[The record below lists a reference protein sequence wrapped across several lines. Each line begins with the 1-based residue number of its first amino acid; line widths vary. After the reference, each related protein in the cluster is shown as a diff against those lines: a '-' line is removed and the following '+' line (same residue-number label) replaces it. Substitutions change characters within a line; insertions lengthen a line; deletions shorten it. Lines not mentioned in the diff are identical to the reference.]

1 MIKTKTQLNF
11 DFNKVTGAAFTMNLM
26 GSFKALAELALDK
39 VLDTFKTQKDI
50 NGKKFAKSTYKYLIG
65 KHGGNPSSMKS
76 NKIMVDQGRL
86 RDSIVALPDESNLEY
101 SVGTP
106 LGEYEKHLERKVRFS
121 RIVDGKSVSYS
132 GYKGNLANVPQR
144 KFFFTSAKEAYDI
157 LEPEIERQADKFI
170 EEFLDNLSTPMRKI
184 EDG

>member
-1 MIKTKTQLNF
+1 MIKTETKLNF

-76 NKIMVDQGRL
+76 NK
-86 RDSIVALPDESNLEY
+86 
-101 SVGTP
+101 T
-106 LGEYEKHLERKVRFS
+106 
-121 RIVDGKSVSYS
+121 VS
-132 GYKGNLANVPQR
+132 
-144 KFFFTSAKEAYDI
+144 
-157 LEPEIERQADKFI
+157 
-170 EEFLDNLSTPMRKI
+170 
-184 EDG
+184 